1 MQELEHI
8 SFNEE
13 EHSYTNVKTKRRY
26 ISVTTLIKHYEAG
39 YDGRYWSIYKGYQD
53 YLGISDADKKKF
65 SSLMMRNGLD
75 FKQPCDE
82 DNLIR
87 IIKKSGLKDISKIE
101 PFAKKRLDLWDANCK
116 DKGERGTRFHKK
128 EEFGAYQTG
137 SMGFSTGNVKTNYSY
152 SFDLSQLQDGG
163 YSELL
168 VYLHEFGIA
177 GQVDKAKFES
187 VGNITYVDI
196 DDWKTNDKITTSNG
210 FQKFKAP
217 INHLEETKL
226 NKYALQLSM
235 YAYILECHGFV
246 VRHLRFTHIV
256 LDKDEVEVNRLYY
269 VIPYLRNEVIAILN
283 DYSSGFSL

>member
-1 MQELEHI
+1 MDDLEHI

-13 EHSYTNVKTKRRY
+13 EHSYTNVKTKKRY
-26 ISVTTLIKHYEAG
+26 ISVTTLIKHYESG
-39 YDGRYWSIYKGYQD
+39 YDGKYWSIYKGYQD

-65 SSLMMRNGLD
+65 SKLMMDKGLD
-75 FKQPCDE
+75 FKQPCDI

-87 IIKKSGLKDISKIE
+87 IIKKTGLKDISKIT
-101 PFAKKRLDLWDANCK
+101 PFAKKRLELWDINCQF
-116 DKGERGTRFHKK
+116 KGERGTRFHKK

-137 SMGFSTGNVKTNYSY
+137 SMKFATGNVGTNYSY
-152 SFDLSQLQDGG
+152 SFDLSQLMDGG

-168 VYLHEFGIA
+168 VFLHKYGVA

-196 DDWKTNDKITTSNG
+196 DDWKTNDKITTKNG

-217 INHLEETKL
+217 ISHLEETKF

-235 YAYILECHGFV
+235 YAYILECYGYT

-256 LDKDEVEVNRLYY
+256 LDEFENEVNRLYY
-269 VIPYLRNEVIAILN
+269 TIPYLRDEVIAILE
-283 DYSSGFSL
+283 DYSSEFSL